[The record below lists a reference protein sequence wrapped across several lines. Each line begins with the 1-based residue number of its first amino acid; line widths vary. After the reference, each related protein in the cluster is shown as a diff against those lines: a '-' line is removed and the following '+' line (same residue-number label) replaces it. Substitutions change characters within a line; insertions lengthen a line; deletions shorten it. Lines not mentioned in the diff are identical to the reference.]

1 MAAYFPPKTPL
12 ASVHPEDE
20 PRRDALRGDGRCMK
34 PVMDDRAMLTVSGRE
49 FDPGV
54 WLGAFTAIG
63 GGYALMSGRKLAFLV
78 DECDAENLTGIMAQ
92 IVGQPER
99 QEAIK
104 GVIEQRSFGD
114 VA

>member
-1 MAAYFPPKTPL
+1 
-12 ASVHPEDE
+12 
-20 PRRDALRGDGRCMK
+20 
-34 PVMDDRAMLTVSGRE
+34 MLTVSTRG

-78 DECDAENLTGIMAQ
+78 DECDAEDLTGIMAQ

-104 GVIEQRSFGD
+104 SAIERRSLGQ
-114 VA
+114 VG

>member
-1 MAAYFPPKTPL
+1 
-12 ASVHPEDE
+12 
-20 PRRDALRGDGRCMK
+20 
-34 PVMDDRAMLTVSGRE
+34 MLTVSTHG

-78 DECDAENLTGIMAQ
+78 DECDAEDLTGIMAQ

-104 GVIEQRSFGD
+104 SAIERRSLGQ
-114 VA
+114 VG

>member
-1 MAAYFPPKTPL
+1 
-12 ASVHPEDE
+12 
-20 PRRDALRGDGRCMK
+20 
-34 PVMDDRAMLTVSGRE
+34 MLTEPIRG

-78 DECDAENLTGIMAQ
+78 DECDAEDLTGIMAQ

-104 GVIEQRSFGD
+104 SAIERRSLGQ
-114 VA
+114 VS

>member
-1 MAAYFPPKTPL
+1 
-12 ASVHPEDE
+12 
-20 PRRDALRGDGRCMK
+20 
-34 PVMDDRAMLTVSGRE
+34 MLTVSIRG

-78 DECDAENLTGIMAQ
+78 DECDAEDLTGIMAQ

-104 GVIEQRSFGD
+104 SAIERRSLGQ
-114 VA
+114 VG